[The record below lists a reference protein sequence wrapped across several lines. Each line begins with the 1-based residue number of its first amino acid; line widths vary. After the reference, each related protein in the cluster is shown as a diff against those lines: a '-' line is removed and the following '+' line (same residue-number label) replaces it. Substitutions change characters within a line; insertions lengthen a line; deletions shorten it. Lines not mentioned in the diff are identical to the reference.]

1 MNLKIKVVHNPKNG
15 FIYPLNKMD
24 LELFK
29 KLSSFYF
36 ICTATTVFFFF
47 PLGKPRLKAKPRTRN
62 IEKHT
67 VLVYHTDN
75 TVHGEPKSENNVN
88 KNIYHM
94 TPTAGGGSEK
104 KKWK

>member
-1 MNLKIKVVHNPKNG
+1 
-15 FIYPLNKMD
+15 MD

-36 ICTATTVFFFF
+36 ICTATAVFFFF